1 MKRFIMHRLLTI
13 GQITHNKSLN
23 SYICTIKEQNPAW
36 QIEATK
42 VSKDYVYKLIN
53 RDEILA
59 NIDKKLRSLK

>member
-1 MKRFIMHRLLTI
+1 MIRFIMHKLLI
-13 GQITHNKSLN
+13 EGQITRNKSLD
-23 SYICTIKEQNPAW
+23 SYIDAIKEQNPAW

-42 VSKDYVYKLIN
+42 GAKDYIYKLIN

>member
-1 MKRFIMHRLLTI
+1 MHKLLI
-13 GQITHNKSLN
+13 EGQITRNKSLD
-23 SYICTIKEQNPAW
+23 SEIDAIKRQNPAW

-42 VSKDYVYKLIN
+42 VGKDYVYKLIN

>member
-13 GQITHNKSLN
+13 GQFTSYKSLD
-23 SYICTIKEQNPAW
+23 SYIDAIKEQKPKW

-42 VSKDYVYKLIN
+42 VAKDYIYKLIN

-59 NIDKKLRSLK
+59 NIDEKLRRLK

>member
-1 MKRFIMHRLLTI
+1 MI
-13 GQITHNKSLN
+13 GQFTSYKSLD
-23 SYICTIKEQNPAW
+23 SYIDAIKKQNPAW

-42 VSKDYVYKLIN
+42 VAKDYIYKLIN

>member
-13 GQITHNKSLN
+13 GQISHNKSLN
-23 SYICTIKEQNPAW
+23 SYIYAIKKENPAW

-42 VSKDYVYKLIN
+42 VAKDYIYKLIN

-59 NIDKKLRSLK
+59 NLDKKLRSLK

>member
-1 MKRFIMHRLLTI
+1 MKRLVMHRLLTI
-13 GQITHNKSLN
+13 GQFTSFKSLD
-23 SYICTIKEQNPAW
+23 SYIDAIKKQNSAW

-59 NIDKKLRSLK
+59 NIDKKLRSIK